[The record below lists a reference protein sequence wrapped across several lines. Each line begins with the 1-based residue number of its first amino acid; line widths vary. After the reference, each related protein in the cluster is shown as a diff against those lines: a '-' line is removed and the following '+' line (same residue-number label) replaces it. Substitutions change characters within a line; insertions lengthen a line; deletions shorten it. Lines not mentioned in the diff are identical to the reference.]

1 MTVVDFRSGGFDG
14 SHRGAGVYSDHDY
27 APGHAGHGAGY
38 GHVDLDWTEDHDWD
52 NERFATDDGATA
64 LTERDTIVGRVARL
78 THYLGA
84 VISVLLMVSLGV
96 WGYRLVVRDVSGVP
110 VIRAVQ
116 GDSRTAPDEP
126 GGQLSERSGL
136 AVNQIAAG
144 TEQRRVSEVAIAP
157 GPVSLTADDVAM
169 GKLGATARPT
179 ALTEEI
185 PADPNARDVVAMSD
199 ADAARAAQAAADAAL
214 ESAEAGAAE
223 MIATDVAVLSNAP
236 AAEAPVN
243 EAVTD
248 LAGERSQGTA
258 ITEALAEAGAEAAPG
273 ALAASPRPAPRP
285 RRTASAAAAPAAVA
299 APEVAATATAPAEA
313 PAAEPAAA
321 AAAAV
326 KSASVASGTAL
337 VQIGAF
343 DSDAIAGSE
352 WDRVSG
358 RYSSLFAGKS
368 PVVQKHE
375 AGGRTFWR
383 LRVAGF
389 AGRDDARKFCAALIE
404 AGGDCIPAVAK

>member
-27 APGHAGHGAGY
+27 APGHAGH

-84 VISVLLMVSLGV
+84 VISVLLMVSLAV

-214 ESAEAGAAE
+214 ESAEAGAAD
-223 MIATDVAVLSNAP
+223 MVATDVAVLSNAP

-248 LAGERSQGTA
+248 LAGERAQGTA

-285 RRTASAAAAPAAVA
+285 RRTAIAAAAAVA
-299 APEVAATATAPAEA
+299 APEAAAATAPAEA
-313 PAAEPAAA
+313 PASELNAEPAAEP
-321 AAAAV
+321 AAAV
-326 KSASVASGTAL
+326 KSASVASGAAL

-343 DSDAIAGSE
+343 DSDAIAGAE

>member
-1 MTVVDFRSGGFDG
+1 
-14 SHRGAGVYSDHDY
+14 
-27 APGHAGHGAGY
+27 
-38 GHVDLDWTEDHDWD
+38 
-52 NERFATDDGATA
+52 
-64 LTERDTIVGRVARL
+64 
-78 THYLGA
+78 
-84 VISVLLMVSLGV
+84 MVSLGV

-214 ESAEAGAAE
+214 ESAEAGAAD
-223 MIATDVAVLSNAP
+223 MVATDVAVLSNAP

-285 RRTASAAAAPAAVA
+285 RRTASAAAAPAAAA
-299 APEVAATATAPAEA
+299 APEVAAAATAPAEA
-313 PAAEPAAA
+313 PAAAVAAA
-321 AAAAV
+321 EPAV
-326 KSASVASGTAL
+326 KSASVASGAAL

-343 DSDAIAGSE
+343 DSDAIAGAE